1 MSDGR
6 AGLFPVAGLRGLVG
20 ELQQTA
26 DAACDGILGDGRVG
40 ETSEFLKARIP
51 VLKAQLARGTKV
63 FGDVVA
69 ENLEC
74 AAHFLAGFGSGLR
87 AAAHVGVVEV
97 RQTVRLAPCLAVG
110 ALACP
115 LPC

>member
-87 AAAHVGVVEV
+87 AATHVGVVEV
-97 RQTVRLAPCLAVG
+97 R
-110 ALACP
+110 
-115 LPC
+115 